1 MKCFHFRSI
10 GIPMVAC
17 GLWLAGALPG
27 APLQSTQSPANVQS
41 SSKPK
46 PDKQSRIQKV
56 ANPLNDLLDEAQRD
70 IDNKNFEAAIAPLQ
84 KVIADQPEFAY
95 AHFQLAYVYTALKKA
110 DEARAEYEH
119 TIALDPKMG
128 EAYLNLGL
136 LFLQSNPPGSEPAF
150 DRAVPP
156 LRKAVELMPG
166 QKQPL
171 RTLAVAQ
178 ERSGDVNGAEES
190 FGALLRLDPD
200 DLDANTF
207 VGGQFLRKNMP
218 QEAEARFRHAL
229 EHYPGFPPALVGLAR
244 SLEEQKKTGEAVD
257 VYRQSLA
264 RVPNRDIR
272 VRIVHLLMDDP
283 DPDVT
288 VWDSSKRLAI
298 YIDRFSSLFLLLKAP
313 GKPNKGRGKSGV
325 MFERM
330 AKPRLGFLRHIFSQ
344 ELSPNESVGVQIVGI
359 EAQKRAE

>member
-10 GIPMVAC
+10 GIPILTC
-17 GLWLAGALPG
+17 GLWLAGVRPG

-110 DEARAEYEH
+110 DEARGEYER

-136 LFLQSNPPGSEPAF
+136 LFLQSNPPGSDPAF
-150 DRAVPP
+150 DRAVVP

-171 RTLAVAQ
+171 RELAVAQ
-178 ERSGDVNGAEES
+178 RRSGDDAGAEES
-190 FGALLRLDPD
+190 FGALLSLHPD
-200 DLDANTF
+200 DLHPNPYPGAQLFTTNT
-207 VGGQFLRKNMP
+207 P
-218 QEAEARFRHAL
+218 QETE
-229 EHYPGFPPALVGLAR
+229 PPFP
-244 SLEEQKKTGEAVD
+244 
-257 VYRQSLA
+257 
-264 RVPNRDIR
+264 
-272 VRIVHLLMDDP
+272 
-283 DPDVT
+283 
-288 VWDSSKRLAI
+288 
-298 YIDRFSSLFLLLKAP
+298 
-313 GKPNKGRGKSGV
+313 
-325 MFERM
+325 
-330 AKPRLGFLRHIFSQ
+330 
-344 ELSPNESVGVQIVGI
+344 
-359 EAQKRAE
+359 